1 MSAVGYTQV
10 QEVLRQVPATKL
22 PLAYRLLSHL
32 VDRDADVAS
41 PQVQV
46 MRLPLAE
53 RRRLMAQQAED
64 MIAHYAQSAHE
75 RQDWQAGDFDDADQ
89 PG

>member
-1 MSAVGYTQV
+1 MSAVGFTQV
-10 QEVLRQVPATKL
+10 QELLRQVPATKL

-32 VDRDADVAS
+32 VDHDVDAVS

-64 MIAHYAQSAHE
+64 IIVHYAQSAHE
-75 RQDWQAGDFDDADQ
+75 RQDWQAGDFNDAE
-89 PG
+89 